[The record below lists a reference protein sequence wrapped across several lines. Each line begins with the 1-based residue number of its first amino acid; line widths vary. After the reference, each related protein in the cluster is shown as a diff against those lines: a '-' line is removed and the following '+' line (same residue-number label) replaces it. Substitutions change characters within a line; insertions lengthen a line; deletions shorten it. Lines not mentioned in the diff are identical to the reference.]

1 MGICGISTA
10 EKPVSKIVCFP
21 HIDKGTV
28 KVLNYVV
35 DKSIESV
42 VVAHESEVGSIAVNS

>member
-10 EKPVSKIVCFP
+10 EKPVSKIVTFP
-21 HIDKGTV
+21 HVDKGTI

-42 VVAHESEVGSIAVNS
+42 VVAHESEVGAIAVNS